1 MNERVSAERRSA
13 GPNVTEFSDR
23 QCEMNECVSILIQ
36 IFVIDNKR
44 DQVMCRVLRNTDDS
58 AFMNYKRRSSSLFR
72 TSFYFRHD
80 LWTVKW
86 ERTIEIL

>member
-44 DQVMCRVLRNTDDS
+44 DQVMCRVLENHW
-58 AFMNYKRRSSSLFR
+58 LF
-72 TSFYFRHD
+72 SFHE
-80 LWTVKW
+80 WQT
-86 ERTIEIL
+86 EIV